1 MCGIFGVIDENC
13 VEKTLQALR
22 FLQYRGYDSA
32 GIAVKGKGIEVFKC
46 SGRVEDLQGKIPPLT
61 AGALAIGHTRWAT
74 HGKRL
79 RRKRPSVFVK
89 RRQFCH
95 LPQRNNRKF

>member
-46 SGRVEDLQGKIPPLT
+46 SGRVEDLQGAKF
-61 AGALAIGHTRWAT
+61 
-74 HGKRL
+74 
-79 RRKRPSVFVK
+79 RR
-89 RRQFCH
+89 
-95 LPQRNNRKF
+95 